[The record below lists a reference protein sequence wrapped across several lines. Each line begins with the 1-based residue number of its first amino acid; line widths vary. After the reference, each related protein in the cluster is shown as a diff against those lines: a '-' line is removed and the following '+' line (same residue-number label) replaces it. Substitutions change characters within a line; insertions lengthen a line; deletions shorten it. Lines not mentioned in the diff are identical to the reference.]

1 MARRITMELGILEG
15 ILLVPLSFG
24 LAFVLIRLNDRLR
37 RSAKNPEEQS
47 HSNSRNKA
55 VFLFQDGVLLDANS
69 AGQNMLLAPGEDKS
83 DWAFLFNLLAPRFP
97 DFPATQ
103 GTNKNRDVRTYSARD
118 GVEKEFVVL
127 EQWDNMARVTLQKTA
142 HSETIEPQT
151 KTVSTSKHVI
161 AEAPYPVWQ
170 SNQNGDVNWANTA
183 YYKLAENLGIGHN
196 DSTCPK
202 VFEQSTLV
210 TGTKP
215 VRTSVADESR
225 TQNYW
230 FDVTTTQ
237 TDSAQNHFATDA
249 NAIVN
254 AEIAQRNFVQTL
266 TKTFAQ
272 LSIGL
277 AIFDRN
283 RQLALFNPALID
295 LTALPADFLSSR
307 PNLLGF
313 FDRMRENRM
322 MPEPRNYASW
332 REQIAALVVA
342 ASDDRYTETWTLPS
356 GVTYRVVGRPHP
368 DGAIAFLFED
378 ISAEVSLTRQFRAE
392 MELGKSTL
400 DSLNQAIVVFA
411 ATGKL
416 NFCNLAYR
424 TLWNSEPEAGVTEY
438 SYLDGIRR
446 WRLQTEKSDIWER
459 LRHHILDI
467 NPRESW
473 TASIIHQSGQT
484 LNLRVVSLT
493 GGFTSIVFDSA
504 EPIEKPIIS
513 IETMVS

>member
-1 MARRITMELGILEG
+1 MAGRIMIEFGILEG

-24 LAFVLIRLNDRLR
+24 LAFMLIRLNDRLR
-37 RSAKNPEEQS
+37 RSAKHPKDQT
-47 HSNSRNKA
+47 HQNSQNKA
-55 VFLFQDGVLLDANS
+55 IFLFQDGVLLDANS
-69 AGQNMLLAPGEDKS
+69 AGQNMLLAPGENKS
-83 DWAFLFNLLAPRFP
+83 DWAFLFSLLAPRFP

-103 GTNKNRDVRTYSARD
+103 GAEKPRDIRTYPAWD
-118 GVEKEFVVL
+118 GTENEFVVL
-127 EQWDNMARVTLQKTA
+127 EQWDNMARVTLQKIEN
-142 HSETIEPQT
+142 SETTEPQT
-151 KTVSTSKHVI
+151 KTVSTSMHVI

-170 SNQNGDVNWANTA
+170 SNKNGNVNWANSA
-183 YYKLAENLGIGHN
+183 YKKLAEDLGIECNGN
-196 DSTCPK
+196 TSPK
-202 VFEQSTLV
+202 IFEQSALV
-210 TGTKP
+210 PGEKP
-215 VRTSVADESR
+215 VRTSVVDASR

-230 FDVTTTQ
+230 FDVTTTKA
-237 TDSAQNHFATDA
+237 DGLQNHFATDA

-307 PNLLGF
+307 PNLLAF

-322 MPEPRNYASW
+322 MPEPRNYSSW
-332 REQIAALVVA
+332 REQIAELVVA

-356 GVTYRVVGRPHP
+356 GVTYRVLGRPHP

-378 ISAEVSLTRQFRAE
+378 ISAEVSLTRRFRAE

-400 DSLNQAIVVFA
+400 DSLNQAIAVFA

-424 TLWNSEPEAGVTEY
+424 TLWNSEPEAGITEY
-438 SYLDGIRR
+438 SFQDGIRQ
-446 WRLQTEKSDIWER
+446 WRLQTEKTDVWER

-473 TASIIHQSGQT
+473 IAPIVHHSGQT
-484 LNLRVVSLT
+484 LNMQVVSLT
-493 GGFTSIVFDSA
+493 GGFTSVVFEICEA
-504 EPIEKPIIS
+504 VEKPVTS
-513 IETMVS
+513 VETMAS